1 VFAEVPGAEPVELGW
16 AGAVSAAFKGGGDA
30 DDAGWAM
37 DALVVGAV
45 EMVPEESFPGDNV
58 FAGDAFAVV
67 SVGAETGCAG

>member
-1 VFAEVPGAEPVELGW
+1 MELGW
-16 AGAVSAAFKGGGDA
+16 AGAVGAAFKGGGDA
-30 DDAGWAM
+30 DDAGWVM

-67 SVGAETGCAG
+67 GAETGCGGAGD